1 MNNNKWTARME
12 TLDKDQLET
21 ILIKLLEKKNLT
33 TSNQT
38 RYLINQEYSKALG
51 LV

>member
-1 MNNNKWTARME
+1 MINKLICADDFAITTNVSKA
-12 TLDKDQLET
+12 
-21 ILIKLLEKKNLT
+21 IIKLLEKKNLT